1 VNGRPWPVR
10 DDTTLWLPAGSNVI
24 EPALK
29 EPAIRILD
37 FNGNLR
43 SAKVSPAGVQ
53 IAYQSNSRG
62 IAVVGPR
69 PGKIEIDGAEYGEKL
84 LESGSNV
91 VLMLP
96 RGQHVV
102 EIGSSSARI
111 FADDR

>member
-1 VNGRPWPVR
+1 
-10 DDTTLWLPAGSNVI
+10 LI

-29 EPAIRILD
+29 EPAVRILD

-53 IAYQSNSRG
+53 IAYQSNSRA
-62 IAVVGPR
+62 IAVVSPH

-84 LESGSNV
+84 LDSNSNV

-96 RGQHVV
+96 RGQHIV
-102 EIGSSSARI
+102 ELGSSSARI
-111 FADDR
+111 LANDR